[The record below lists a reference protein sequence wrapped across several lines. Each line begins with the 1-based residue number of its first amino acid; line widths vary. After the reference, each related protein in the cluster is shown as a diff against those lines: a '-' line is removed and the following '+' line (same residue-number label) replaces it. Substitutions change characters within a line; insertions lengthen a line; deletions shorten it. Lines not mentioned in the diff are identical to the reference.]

1 MFLDATDSNKR
12 IHPRIFGQD
21 LSNSKTYGFE
31 NVINRTYGPIILQ
44 THTKESEII
53 DKSENV
59 IKKWKP
65 EFFRRRLRK
74 VFVQHMGYLKA

>member
-44 THTKESEII
+44 THTKESEI
-53 DKSENV
+53 
-59 IKKWKP
+59 
-65 EFFRRRLRK
+65 
-74 VFVQHMGYLKA
+74 